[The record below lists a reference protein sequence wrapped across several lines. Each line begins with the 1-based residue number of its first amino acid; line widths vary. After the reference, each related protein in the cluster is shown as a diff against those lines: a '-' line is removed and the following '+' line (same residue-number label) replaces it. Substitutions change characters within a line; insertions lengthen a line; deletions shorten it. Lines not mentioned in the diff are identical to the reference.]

1 MTVTHQTFK
10 IVREPVVRVGGN
22 AENFTPGKLYLNN
35 VFFCETCEDE
45 DRFLE
50 RSLQDVSERKV
61 YGRTAIPRGKYRLT
75 TSFSNRFQRVL
86 PLVVDVPGF
95 TGIRIHGGNRAED
108 SLGCILVGKVRTSTG
123 VAQCA
128 GSVKRVIDAI
138 KDAAELGIQT
148 WLEIA

>member
-1 MTVTHQTFK
+1 MAYAQTDMKQVFK
-10 IVREPVVRVGGN
+10 VVREPTIRNPNG
-22 AENFTPGKLYLNN
+22 ENYTLGRMYIDN
-35 VFFCETCEDE
+35 VFFCHTCEDE

-50 RSLQDVSERKV
+50 GGVTEKV

-108 SLGCILVGKVRTSTG
+108 SSGCVLVGKVRTSSG
-123 VAQCA
+123 IAQCA
-128 GSVKRVIDAI
+128 DMVKRVIDQI
-138 KDAAELGIQT
+138 DDAAELGIES